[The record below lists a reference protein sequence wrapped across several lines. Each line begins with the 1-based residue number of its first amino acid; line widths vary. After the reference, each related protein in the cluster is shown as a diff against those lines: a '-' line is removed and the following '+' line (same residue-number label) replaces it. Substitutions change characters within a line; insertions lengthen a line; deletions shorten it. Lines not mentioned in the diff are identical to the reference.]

1 MFAEWCSESVDACRC
16 MYTVERVSKLV
27 HICTIQGPLQKTLPS
42 LANRAVRVRTGR
54 TGPVVPLNVIR
65 PYRAAPLGCLVRGCT
80 CSMKVFGAYTIDCPI
95 LASISILPA
104 ASRCR
109 AVTHND
115 EAA

>member
-1 MFAEWCSESVDACRC
+1 MLAGVCILLNVFPSLSIYAQ
-16 MYTVERVSKLV
+16 YKHLTK
-27 HICTIQGPLQKTLPS
+27 KTLPS

-80 CSMKVFGAYTIDCPI
+80 CSMKVFGAYTIDCPT